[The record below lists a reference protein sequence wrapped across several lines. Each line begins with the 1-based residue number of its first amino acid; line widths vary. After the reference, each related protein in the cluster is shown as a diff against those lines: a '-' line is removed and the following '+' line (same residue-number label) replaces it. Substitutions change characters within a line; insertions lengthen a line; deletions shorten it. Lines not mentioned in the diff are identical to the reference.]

1 MQLQFANLARIA
13 MTGMGSPEQVE
24 DFRESRVTTHR
35 WEDTDILSK
44 GQLIEQILQ
53 MNPGATLEFLG
64 DFSVNELSQY
74 LNHLLWL
81 QQPRSG
87 QARWARPGDS
97 PAVVA
102 RSRDF

>member
-1 MQLQFANLARIA
+1 MQLQLAT
-13 MTGMGSPEQVE
+13 MTRVARPVPEPPLEEV
-24 DFRESRVTTHR
+24 RERTTRR

-44 GQLIEQILQ
+44 GQLIEQIL
-53 MNPGATLEFLG
+53 MLNPGATLEFLA

-81 QQPRSG
+81 QQPRTG
-87 QARWARPGDS
+87 GARWTRPGDS

-102 RSRDF
+102 RDRDY

>member
-1 MQLQFANLARIA
+1 MQLQLANVIRPTRSVAE
-13 MTGMGSPEQVE
+13 SPPE
-24 DFRESRVTTHR
+24 ESRDRVTKR

-44 GQLIEQILQ
+44 GQLIEQILSL
-53 MNPGATLEFLG
+53 NAGATLEFLA

-81 QQPRSG
+81 QQPRTG
-87 QARWARPGDS
+87 GARWTRPGDS

-102 RSRDF
+102 RDRDY

>member
-1 MQLQFANLARIA
+1 MQLQFASLARTA
-13 MTGMGSPEQVE
+13 TSAVDSPDRVD
-24 DFRESRVTTHR
+24 DFRESQVTTHR

-53 MNPGATLEFLG
+53 LNPGATLEFLG

-102 RSRDF
+102 RTRDF